1 MPDYLRTR
9 DWKAVLKKSENRS
22 VKKTGISGTLD
33 DYASALKKND
43 TGKMVSA
50 LERLATTAEQVKKKY
65 KDKGSIVE
73 FLDGAIKEARTR
85 QQALT
90 KTLDIEDEENDEND
104 LGKALGRVRQ
114 LSEDRAW
121 HFVLVPGKPS
131 PGFVISKKPIKKK
144 NLNTAFE
151 MRGKR
156 GVFFV
161 GRCFFESGKYI
172 LQLEDKPVPGL
183 AKAAK
188 RAAQL
193 HAEVSIK
200 VIVRG
205 AGVELDDDTDMD
217 SMDDGGDAPL
227 LDEGRLEAFE
237 AKVAQIAAAVDK
249 FETSPNAK
257 KDGAADG
264 ISGAIRVTQGQI
276 ENDDLL
282 DDGQKNTLLSQL
294 TDLRA
299 RVDAAAAPAP
309 ANPAAKYPTL
319 AQWEKLIEGIV
330 RLDPAKRLDAQK
342 KLLARFTQVRD
353 MFRQDEDLIEPQRSE
368 VADIFR
374 DVAEKLRAATEQRD
388 ALGQAGSEPANSE
401 LARRMQA
408 IERRYDQMIKTPAI
422 DQDRVAKV
430 GQVFQ
435 ILRKVFASGGLDPA
449 DSRIARVE
457 ELLENMAQQAFAHQ
471 QSDKRAE
478 GHAQM
483 HEALS
488 ISMEFMRKAMVPTGV
503 IKDQQAVR
511 DAAAEIP
518 EIAGMLS
525 AMRDATQTPDKDNGA
540 AMEAAARSVLA
551 KAKAKQDED
560 TAALAAQVL
569 ARGTMMRLVAEYED
583 LGDPPWDTAKADKA
597 SELQAELFFLEG
609 AITQG
614 KPNYEAPDLGN
625 EGGASESWWIER
637 QDVSDPGN
645 PDGKKKYIFKPAEL
659 EATVLTGLPPGSG
672 APREVLAKRL
682 DELMAG
688 AGFDIGVSPTT
699 LASIDAAHLGTIDP
713 AKGPMMGS
721 MQQLAPADGALA
733 DNVLDFE
740 AFSETIDKKNF
751 DDVAV
756 FDMLFANLDRH
767 SKNML
772 YKTDPDTGKTYLV
785 PIDHGSAL
793 PDPEALYASRSS
805 IGGGTNIMAH
815 EQMVPAQSPLG
826 AETVEALMRMDADQM
841 VADLKQARSDM
852 ADRHEAAEG
861 MISDAAIDALG
872 ARIRFIQAAAAE
884 DIPVA
889 RLFEMLAV
897 GALDIARTG
906 PDDMADLA
914 RRLNQ
919 TVIEFAAAKADIS
932 DFALTVPE
940 VNGAPDR
947 GRVHDVLRDLGWA
960 GTTTKSDFDSWLDE
974 NPELAARIIKMNMEN
989 PALLDEIERLRP
1001 LALQNDPDIEAKATG
1016 KRTVERYLLFVKA
1029 SLGDALQPPANNT
1042 PLDELKQEFDRL
1054 GGMDALNAA
1063 FREFPVDVSSH
1074 IKEPAGSDDDIRYG
1088 WLDRVACLR
1097 KWAAY
1102 QNEGGTAEVLR
1113 RGGMLPR
1120 EGSIQNVLLR
1130 LIEKKASSDAVQD
1143 ILTMDDDAIIERSAE
1158 QYETLL
1164 ARLDDQIETIRH
1176 AEYSEKYA
1184 AERDLAA
1191 QQWQEGKATA
1201 AIGSILATS
1210 AVVGR
1215 WIDTEEQLVANG
1227 DALKD
1232 TLRGRVDAMSS
1243 PLKEHMEEAIVGV
1256 FEKLDDK
1263 IAHGIVSAPS
1273 MAEKEF
1279 NARIEIFEQGDD
1291 AGFNV
1296 ETARVQ
1302 AFRARLP
1309 AHSEMPWFEALTQS
1323 IQKVENRLRD
1333 FDVSAATADNG
1344 RLDAAF
1350 AAVDQLLAVVGNI
1363 PLADAPDEVGE
1374 ILGAWPKR
1382 IEWNSQINKA
1392 QEDARRIGDI
1402 LANADANA
1410 L

>member
-9 DWKAVLKKSENRS
+9 DWKAVLKKNENRS
-22 VKKTGISGTLD
+22 VKKTGISGTLE
-33 DYASALKKND
+33 DYASALKKDD

-50 LERLATTAEQVKKKY
+50 LERLATTAEQVRKKY
-65 KDKGSIVE
+65 KDKASIVE

-90 KTLDIEDEENDEND
+90 KALNVEDEENDEND

-172 LQLEDKPVPGL
+172 LKLEDKPAPGL

-205 AGVELDDDTDMD
+205 AGVEFDDDTDMD
-217 SMDDGGDAPL
+217 SMEDGGGAPL

-237 AKVAQIAAAVDK
+237 AKIAQLAAAVDK
-249 FETSPNAK
+249 FETSTNAK
-257 KDGAADG
+257 KDGAGDG
-264 ISGAIRVTQGQI
+264 ISGAIRVVEGQI

-282 DDGQKNTLLSQL
+282 EDGEKNALLAQL
-294 TDLRA
+294 TDLRD
-299 RVDAAAAPAP
+299 RVDTAAAPAP
-309 ANPAAKYPTL
+309 ADPTAKYPTL
-319 AQWEKLIEGIV
+319 AQWEKLVEGIV
-330 RLDPAKRLDAQK
+330 RLDPSKQQDARK
-342 KLLARFTQVRD
+342 KLLARIRQVRE
-353 MFRQDEDLIEPQRSE
+353 MFQQDEDLVEPQRSE
-368 VADIFR
+368 MNDVFR
-374 DVAEKLRAATEQRD
+374 EVLEKLRSATEQRD
-388 ALGQAGSEPANSE
+388 ALTEAGADAENSE
-401 LARRMQA
+401 LAQRMQA
-408 IERRYDQMIKTPAI
+408 IERRYDQMIKTPAV

-435 ILRKVFASGGLDPA
+435 ILRKVFAAGDLDPT
-449 DSRIARVE
+449 DNRIARVE
-457 ELLENMAQQAFAHQ
+457 ELLENMAQQAFAQ
-471 QSDKRAE
+471 QQTDKRAE

-488 ISMEFMRKAMVPTGV
+488 TSVEFMRKAMVPTGV

-511 DAAAEIP
+511 EAAAKIP

-540 AMEAAARSVLA
+540 AMEAAARDVLA
-551 KAKAKQDED
+551 KAQADADED

-569 ARGTMMRLVAEYED
+569 ARGAMMRLVAEYED
-583 LGDPPWDTAKADKA
+583 LGDPPWDTAKADRA
-597 SELQAELFFLEG
+597 SELQAELFFIEG

-614 KPNYEAPDLGN
+614 KPTYEAPGLGSDS
-625 EGGASESWWIER
+625 GASESWWIER

-645 PDGKKKYIFKPAEL
+645 PEGKKKYIFKPAEL

-713 AKGPMMGS
+713 AKGQMMGS

-733 DNVLDFE
+733 DNTADFV

-767 SKNML
+767 TKNML
-772 YKTDPDTGKTYLV
+772 YKTDPDTDKTYLV

-793 PDPEALYASRSS
+793 PDPEALFANRSA
-805 IGGGTNIMAH
+805 IGADVNIMAH
-815 EQMVPAQSPLG
+815 KDMVPAQSPLG

-841 VADLKQARSDM
+841 VADLKQANSDM
-852 ADRHEAAEG
+852 ANRHEAAEG

-872 ARIRFIQAAAAE
+872 ARIRFIQAAARE

-889 RLFEMLAV
+889 KLFEMLAV
-897 GALDIARTG
+897 GALDIARADG
-906 PDDMADLA
+906 DEMANLVA
-914 RRLNQ
+914 RLSE
-919 TVIEFAAAKADIS
+919 TVTEFAEAKSELHELAV
-932 DFALTVPE
+932 TVPAA
-940 VNGAPDR
+940 NGAPDHDKIR
-947 GRVHDVLRDLGWA
+947 DVLRGLGWA
-960 GTTTKSDFDSWLDE
+960 GSTTMSSFSGWVDE
-974 NPELAARIIKMNMEN
+974 NPKLVTRIIKTNMEN
-989 PALLDEIERLRP
+989 PALVDEMERLRP
-1001 LALQNDPDIEAKATG
+1001 LAIQNDPGIEAKANG
-1016 KRTVERYLLFVKA
+1016 KSTLERYHLFVKA
-1029 SLGDALQPPANNT
+1029 SLGDALKPPANDAT
-1042 PLDELKQEFDRL
+1042 TDDLMQEFERL
-1054 GGMDALNAA
+1054 GGMDALQAA
-1063 FREFPVDVSSH
+1063 FYEFPSNVSRFMAT
-1074 IKEPAGSDDDIRYG
+1074 PAGSEDEIRYG
-1088 WLDRVACLR
+1088 WQDRVACLR

-1113 RGGMLPR
+1113 RGGALPR
-1120 EGSIQNVLLR
+1120 EASIDSMLIS
-1130 LIEKKASSDAVQD
+1130 LIEKRATADAEQQILSMDEDAVNARSEEQYAIVLAAFD
-1143 ILTMDDDAIIERSAE
+1143 ATIDAIRNAD
-1158 QYETLL
+1158 YV
-1164 ARLDDQIETIRH
+1164 
-1176 AEYSEKYA
+1176 EKYTA
-1184 AERDLAA
+1184 VRDLAVA
-1191 QQWQEGKATA
+1191 QWNAGNATA
-1201 AIGSILATS
+1201 AIGSILKTNAAAES
-1210 AVVGR
+1210 
-1215 WIDTEEQLVANG
+1215 WLETEESRIAEAEEMKVTFRDEVNDMASPVKEQMA
-1227 DALKD
+1227 DAL
-1232 TLRGRVDAMSS
+1232 
-1243 PLKEHMEEAIVGV
+1243 EEIIA
-1256 FEKLDDK
+1256 KLDQRLSV
-1263 IAHGIVSAPS
+1263 GNVSANT
-1273 MAEKEF
+1273 MARKEF
-1279 NARIEIFEQGDD
+1279 QARKEIFELGDES
-1291 AGFNV
+1291 GFNV
-1296 ETARVQ
+1296 ETVRFQ
-1302 AFRARLP
+1302 GFRARLP
-1309 AHSEMPWFEALTQS
+1309 AHSDMPWYDALRER
-1323 IQKVENRLRD
+1323 VELVERRLSD
-1333 FDVSAATADNG
+1333 FDVSAAEGDNG
-1344 RLDAAF
+1344 RLETAMNSVDLVLAAI
-1350 AAVDQLLAVVGNI
+1350 GNLDI
-1363 PLADAPDEVGE
+1363 GNLPEEVGE
-1374 ILGAWPKR
+1374 ILNVWPKR
-1382 IEWNSQINKA
+1382 IEFSSRLDKGQDDA
-1392 QEDARRIGDI
+1392 QRIGDI

-1410 L
+1410 V

>member
-33 DYASALKKND
+33 DYESALKKND

-65 KDKGSIVE
+65 KDKASIVE
-73 FLDGAIKEARTR
+73 FLEGAIKEARTR

-90 KTLDIEDEENDEND
+90 KALNVEDEENDEND

-217 SMDDGGDAPL
+217 AMDDGGSAPL

-237 AKVAQIAAAVDK
+237 AKIAQLAAAVDK
-249 FETSPNAK
+249 FETSANAK

-264 ISGAIRVTQGQI
+264 ISGAIRVIEGQI
-276 ENDDLL
+276 DADDLL
-282 DDGQKNTLLSQL
+282 EDGEKNALLAQL
-294 TDLRA
+294 TDLRD

-309 ANPAAKYPTL
+309 ANPAGKYPTL

-330 RLDPAKRLDAQK
+330 RLDPSKRLDAQK
-342 KLLARFTQVRD
+342 KLLARLTQVRD
-353 MFRQDEDLIEPQRSE
+353 MFRQDEDLVEPHRGE
-368 VADIFR
+368 VR
-374 DVAEKLRAATEQRD
+374 DVLREVMEKLRNAVEQRD
-388 ALGQAGSEPANSE
+388 ALSEAGADDGNSE

-408 IERRYDQMIKTPAI
+408 IERRYDQMIKTPAV

-435 ILRKVFASGGLDPA
+435 ILRKVFAAGDLDPT
-449 DSRIARVE
+449 DNRIARVE
-457 ELLENMAQQAFAHQ
+457 ELLENMAKQAFAHQ
-471 QSDKRAE
+471 QTDKRAE

-488 ISMEFMRKAMVPTGV
+488 TSVEFMRKAMVPTGV

-511 DAAAEIP
+511 DAAARIP

-525 AMRDATQTPDKDNGA
+525 AMRDATQNPSKDNGA
-540 AMEAAARSVLA
+540 AMEAAARDVLA
-551 KAKAKQDED
+551 KAQADADED

-583 LGDPPWDTAKADKA
+583 LGDPPWDTAKADRA

-614 KPNYEAPDLGN
+614 QPNYEAPGLGSDS
-625 EGGASESWWIER
+625 GASESWWIER
-637 QDVSDPGN
+637 QDVSTSGN
-645 PDGKKKYIFKPAEL
+645 PEGKKKYIFKPAEL
-659 EATVLTGLPPGSG
+659 EATVLSGLTPGSG

-721 MQQLAPADGALA
+721 MQQLAPADGELA
-733 DNVLDFE
+733 DNIADFVT
-740 AFSETIDKKNF
+740 FSETIDKKNF

-767 SKNML
+767 AKNML
-772 YKTDPDTGKTYLV
+772 YKTDPDTGKNYLV

-805 IGGGTNIMAH
+805 IGAGVNIMAH
-815 EQMVPAQSPLG
+815 GEMVPAQSPLG

-841 VADLKQARSDM
+841 VADLKQANADM
-852 ADRHEAAEG
+852 ANRHEATEG

-872 ARIRFIQAAAAE
+872 ARIRFIQAAASE

-889 RLFEMLAV
+889 KLFEMLAV
-897 GALDIARTG
+897 GALEIAQTG
-906 PDDMADLA
+906 PDDMAALVKQLDE
-914 RRLNQ
+914 
-919 TVIEFAAAKADIS
+919 TVTKFTAAKADITA
-932 DFALTVPE
+932 FASTVPE
-940 VNGAPDR
+940 ANGAPNR
-947 GRVHDVLRDLGWA
+947 GRVRDVLLDLGWA
-960 GTTTKSDFDSWLDE
+960 GTTSKSDFGSWLEE
-974 NPELAARIIKMNMEN
+974 NPELAARIIKTNMEN
-989 PALLDEIERLRP
+989 PALLNEIERLRP
-1001 LALQNDPDIEAKATG
+1001 QALQNDPEIEAKAAG
-1016 KRTVERYLLFVKA
+1016 KKTIERYLLFVKA
-1029 SLGDALQPPANNT
+1029 SLADALQPPANNT
-1042 PLDELKQEFDRL
+1042 PLDDLMQEFDRL
-1054 GGMDALNAA
+1054 GGMNALNAA
-1063 FREFPVDVSSH
+1063 FREFPVDVSRH
-1074 IKEPAGSDDDIRYG
+1074 MKDPAGSDDDIRYG
-1088 WLDRVACLR
+1088 WLDRVTCLR
-1097 KWAAY
+1097 TWAAY
-1102 QNEGGTAEVLR
+1102 QNEGGTTELLR
-1113 RGGMLPR
+1113 RGGALPR
-1120 EGSIQNVLLR
+1120 EGAIENVLLR
-1130 LIEKKASSDAVQD
+1130 LIENKSSSDAARD
-1143 ILTMDDDAIIERSAE
+1143 ILAMDDDAILERSAE
-1158 QYETLL
+1158 QYDSLL
-1164 ARLDDQIETIRH
+1164 ARFDELIATIRYNPY
-1176 AEYSEKYA
+1176 AEEFAS
-1184 AERDLAA
+1184 ERDLAA
-1191 QQWQEGKATA
+1191 QQWEEGNATA
-1201 AIGSILATS
+1201 AIGTLLASSGS
-1210 AVVGR
+1210 ARR
-1215 WIDTEEQLVANG
+1215 WIDTEEKTVEKGA
-1227 DALKD
+1227 ALKQK
-1232 TLRGRVDAMSS
+1232 LRDQIGAMAS
-1243 PLKEHMEEAIVGV
+1243 PLKEQMEDAIVDI
-1256 FEKLDDK
+1256 FEKLNGN
-1263 IAHGIVSAPS
+1263 IALGIVNAPS
-1273 MAEKEF
+1273 MAENEY
-1279 NARIEIFEQGDD
+1279 NARLEIFEQGDD
-1291 AGFNV
+1291 APFNV
-1296 ETARVQ
+1296 ESARLQ
-1302 AFRARLP
+1302 ACRARLP
-1309 AHSEMPWFEALTQS
+1309 AHSEMPWFDALTES
-1323 IQKVENRLRD
+1323 IQKIETRLEG
-1333 FDVSAATADNG
+1333 FDVSAARGDND
-1344 RLDAAF
+1344 RLEAAF
-1350 AAVDQLLAVVGNI
+1350 DAVDLLSAAVGNVT
-1363 PLADAPDEVGE
+1363 LADAPDEVGE

-1382 IEWNSQINKA
+1382 IEWNSQIDKA
-1392 QEDARRIGDI
+1392 QEDAQRIGDI

-1410 L
+1410 V